1 VLASGTKGGIGQ
13 SGAGIAVGVEELH
26 MGKLRAF
33 WLRVRGV
40 WVRSKAVEF
49 DAELE
54 SHIAMDVEAR
64 MRAGVSGD
72 MARREALMRL
82 GGEEQARQAYRER
95 ATLPPLESFLQDVR
109 FALRQMRRAPG
120 FTLTAVLT
128 LALGIGA
135 NAVIYTLVDSILLRP
150 LPFTRQDRLVRIAG
164 TNSPLFPKGW
174 LRELGLHATALKA
187 VAGYGPDAESN
198 ISDADVP
205 ERVFGAT
212 VTVNAFDVLGVRPAL
227 GSFFCAQDAV
237 AGEDHDVVLSY
248 GYWRQ
253 HFGGDA
259 GAIGRQVRIDRVSR
273 RIVGVMPAGVH
284 FPYADTQF
292 VIPVSFKG
300 GDVFDP
306 WFAFDLRGFGR
317 LADGATTAQ
326 AQAELRRLHGVLL
339 PVFPF
344 RMPDIWAS
352 DMTAVPLLESQTGAM
367 RPRLLLLF
375 GAVGL
380 ILLIA
385 CANVANLM
393 LARASAR
400 EREIAVRSAL
410 GASGKRLVQQLLS
423 ESVVVGLTAGAVGL
437 GAAAASLRIFVG
449 LLPADTPRIQDVS
462 LHWSDAVLTLG
473 ASVFAGLVF
482 GLIPSLKIAGM
493 NLLSTLRMGGRGLA
507 GQGSRFGISKI
518 LVMAQMGLTVVVIT
532 AAGLVLHSLYRITK
546 VDPGFRTDHVIT
558 AEVALDAGACKEK
571 GKCQSFFDALVDRA
585 RGISGVESVAL
596 VDSLPLSSRAD
607 NYVFDAED
615 HPRDARQGALL
626 ATSRV
631 VSPGYRDVLDLKLVR
646 GRWLEQQDESS
657 ATHAVVLNEHIAE
670 RLWPNQDPIGKH
682 LLDVVDEKTP
692 AVWNPEKA
700 SIVVGVVKNARA
712 GIQEGF
718 KDEVYQP
725 MTAERNQP
733 VMYAVVRTHMS
744 ASETAAGLRSAVASI
759 NALVP
764 ITRVRTMDELV
775 ASSVAAPRALAVLL
789 LGFGALAIVI
799 GAVGVYSLIA
809 YLVSWRTREIGM
821 RLALGAQR
829 WQIVAGVVR
838 ESVFLALAGC
848 AAGLAGAVALSRML
862 HSFLFEVSALDPL
875 TFGLVPVLMGL
886 VAVIA
891 SWIPA
896 RRAAAVD
903 PMEALRAD

>member
-1 VLASGTKGGIGQ
+1 
-13 SGAGIAVGVEELH
+13 
-26 MGKLRAF
+26 MGKQRAF

-40 WVRSKAVEF
+40 FVRRKAVEF

-64 MRAGVSGD
+64 MRAGASRD
-72 MARREALMRL
+72 EARREALMRL
-82 GGEEQARQAYRER
+82 GGAEQARQAYRER

-109 FALRQMRRAPG
+109 FAMRQMRRAPA
-120 FTLTAVLT
+120 FTVTAVLT

-150 LPFTRQDRLVRIAG
+150 LPYAQQDRLVRIAG

-174 LRELGLHATALKA
+174 IRELGAHATALKS
-187 VAGYGPDAESN
+187 VAGYGADAESN

-205 ERVFGAT
+205 ERVFGAS
-212 VTVNAFDVLGVRPAL
+212 VTVNALDELGVKPAL
-227 GSFFCAQDAV
+227 GNFFSAQDAV

-253 HFGGDA
+253 HFGGDSA
-259 GAIGRQVRIDRVSR
+259 AIGRQIRIDGVSR
-273 RIVGVMPAGVH
+273 RVVGVMPAGVH

-292 VIPVSFKG
+292 VVPVSFRG

-317 LADGATTAQ
+317 LADGATPAQ
-326 AQAELRRLHGVLL
+326 AQAELRRLHAVLL

-352 DMTAVPLLESQTGAM
+352 DMSVVPLLESQTGAM

-410 GASGKRLVQQLLS
+410 GASGRRLVQQLLS
-423 ESVVVGLTAGAVGL
+423 ESVVVGLAAGAVGL

-449 LLPADTPRIQDVS
+449 LLPADTPRVQDVS
-462 LHWSDAVLTLG
+462 LNWGDVVFTLC
-473 ASVFAGLVF
+473 ASIFAGLVF
-482 GLIPSLKIAGM
+482 GLIPSLKMAGM
-493 NLLSTLRMGGRGLA
+493 NLLSTLRTGGRGLA

-518 LVMAQMGLTVVVIT
+518 LVMAQIGLTVVVIT

-546 VDPGFRTDHVIT
+546 VDPGFQTNHVVT
-558 AEVALDAGACKEK
+558 AEVALDAAACKEK
-571 GKCQSFFDALVDRA
+571 GRCQSFFGAVLERT
-585 RGISGVESVAL
+585 RGIAGAESMAL
-596 VDSLPLSSRAD
+596 TDSLPLSGRAD
-607 NYVFDAED
+607 NYIFDAED

-631 VSPGYRDVLDLKLVR
+631 VSPGYFDVLNLRLVR
-646 GRWLEQQDESS
+646 GRLLEQQDASG
-657 ATHAVVLNEHIAE
+657 ATHAVVVNEHIAQ
-670 RLWPNQDPIGKH
+670 RLWPNQNPVGKH

-692 AVWNPEKA
+692 AEWNAEKA
-700 SIVVGVVKNARA
+700 SMVVGVVRNALE
-712 GIQEGF
+712 GGLQEGF
-718 KDEVYQP
+718 KDEVFLP
-725 MTAERNQP
+725 LTAGRDQP
-733 VMYAVVRTHMS
+733 VMFAMVRTHTS
-744 ASETAAGLRSAVASI
+744 ASETSAGLRSAVAGI
-759 NALVP
+759 NSSVP
-764 ITRVRTMDELV
+764 VTRVRTMDDLV
-775 ASSVAAPRALAVLL
+775 ANSVAAPRALAVLL

-809 YLVSWRTREIGM
+809 YIVSWRTREIGL

-829 WQIVAGVVR
+829 WQIVLGVVR
-838 ESVFLALAGC
+838 ESLFLALAGC
-848 AAGLAGAVALSRML
+848 VAGMAGAIALSRVL
-862 HSFLFEVSALDPL
+862 HSFLFEVSAVDPL
-875 TFGLVPVLMGL
+875 TFGLVPVLMAM
-886 VAVIA
+886 VAVA
-891 SWIPA
+891 AAWIPA
-896 RRAAAVD
+896 RRAAGVD

>member
-1 VLASGTKGGIGQ
+1 
-13 SGAGIAVGVEELH
+13 
-26 MGKLRAF
+26 MGRQRAF

-40 WVRSKAVEF
+40 FVRRKAVEF

-64 MRAGVSGD
+64 MRVGASRD
-72 MARREALMRL
+72 EARREALMRL
-82 GGEEQARQAYRER
+82 GGAEQAKQAYRDR

-120 FTLTAVLT
+120 FTVTAVLT

-150 LPFTRQDRLVRIAG
+150 LPYARQGRLVRIAG

-174 LRELGLHATALKA
+174 IRELGSHATALKA

-198 ISDADVP
+198 ISDGDVP
-205 ERVFGAT
+205 ERVFGASA
-212 VTVNAFDVLGVRPAL
+212 TVNALDVLGVKPAA
-227 GSFFCAQDAV
+227 GRFFSAEDAI

-259 GAIGRQVRIDRVSR
+259 GVVGRQIRIDGVSR
-273 RIVGVMPAGVH
+273 RVIGVMPAGVR

-292 VIPVSFKG
+292 VTPVSFKG

-306 WFAFDLRGFGR
+306 WSVFDLRGFGR

-326 AQAELRRLHGVLL
+326 AQAELRRLHAVLL
-339 PVFPF
+339 PGFPF

-352 DMTAVPLLESQTGAM
+352 DMTVVPLLESQTGAM

-449 LLPADTPRIQDVS
+449 LLPTDTPRIENVGLNWGDV
-462 LHWSDAVLTLG
+462 VFTIC

-482 GLIPSLKIAGM
+482 GLIPSMKMAGM

-507 GQGSRFGISKI
+507 GQVSRFGISKI
-518 LVMAQMGLTVVVIT
+518 LVMAQIGLTVVVIT
-532 AAGLVLHSLYRITK
+532 AAGLVLHSLYRLTK
-546 VDPGFRTDHVIT
+546 VDPGFRTDHVVT
-558 AEVALDAGACKEK
+558 AEVALDASACKEK
-571 GKCQSFFDALVDRA
+571 GQCESFFNAVMDRS
-585 RGISGVESVAL
+585 RGIAGVESAAL
-596 VDSLPLSSRAD
+596 VDSLPLSGRAD

-631 VSPGYRDVLDLKLVR
+631 VSAGYFDVLGLKLTR
-646 GRWLEQQDESS
+646 GRLLEAQDAAGSS
-657 ATHAVVLNEHIAE
+657 HAVVVNEHMAQ
-670 RLWPNQDPIGKH
+670 RLWPGQDPLGKH
-682 LLDVVDEKTP
+682 LLDVVDEKAP
-692 AVWNPEKA
+692 AVWNAEKA
-700 SIVVGVVKNARA
+700 SVVVGVVQNALE
-712 GIQEGF
+712 GGLQEGF
-718 KDEVYQP
+718 KDEVSLP
-725 MTAERNQP
+725 LTTERSQP
-733 VMYAVVRTHMS
+733 VMYAMLRTHTT
-744 ASETAAGLRSAVASI
+744 ASETAAGLRSAVASV
-759 NALVP
+759 NSLAPV
-764 ITRVRTMDELV
+764 TRVRSMDDLV
-775 ASSVAAPRALAVLL
+775 SSSVAAPRALAVLL

-809 YLVSWRTREIGM
+809 YIVSWRTREIGL

-829 WQIVAGVVR
+829 WQIVMSVVR
-838 ESVFLALAGC
+838 ESLFLALAGC
-848 AAGLAGAVALSRML
+848 VAGLAGAVALSRVL
-862 HSFLFEVSALDPL
+862 HSFLFEVSAVDPL
-875 TFGLVPVLMGL
+875 TFGLVPVLMAM
-886 VAVIA
+886 VAVA
-891 SWIPA
+891 VAWIPA
-896 RRAAAVD
+896 RRAAGVD

>member
-1 VLASGTKGGIGQ
+1 
-13 SGAGIAVGVEELH
+13 
-26 MGKLRAF
+26 
-33 WLRVRGV
+33 
-40 WVRSKAVEF
+40 
-49 DAELE
+49 
-54 SHIAMDVEAR
+54 
-64 MRAGVSGD
+64 
-72 MARREALMRL
+72 MRL
-82 GGEEQARQAYRER
+82 GGAEQARQAYRER

-109 FALRQMRRAPG
+109 FAMRQMRRAPA
-120 FTLTAVLT
+120 FTVTAVLT

-150 LPFTRQDRLVRIAG
+150 LPYAQQDRLVRIAG

-174 LRELGLHATALKA
+174 IRELGAHATALKS
-187 VAGYGPDAESN
+187 VAGYGADAESN

-205 ERVFGAT
+205 ERVFGAS
-212 VTVNAFDVLGVRPAL
+212 VTVNALDELGVKPAL
-227 GSFFCAQDAV
+227 GNFFSAQDAV

-253 HFGGDA
+253 HFGGDSA
-259 GAIGRQVRIDRVSR
+259 AIGRQIRIDGVSR
-273 RIVGVMPAGVH
+273 RVVGVMPAGVH

-292 VIPVSFKG
+292 VVPVSFRG

-317 LADGATTAQ
+317 LADGATPAQ
-326 AQAELRRLHGVLL
+326 AQAELRRLHAVLL

-352 DMTAVPLLESQTGAM
+352 DMSVVPLLESQTGAM

-410 GASGKRLVQQLLS
+410 GASGRRLVQQLLS
-423 ESVVVGLTAGAVGL
+423 ESVVVGLAAGAVGL

-449 LLPADTPRIQDVS
+449 LLPADTPRVQDVS
-462 LHWSDAVLTLG
+462 LNWGDVVFTLC
-473 ASVFAGLVF
+473 ASIFAGLVF
-482 GLIPSLKIAGM
+482 GLIPSLKMAGM
-493 NLLSTLRMGGRGLA
+493 NLLSTLRTGGRGLA

-518 LVMAQMGLTVVVIT
+518 LVMAQIGLTVVVIT

-546 VDPGFRTDHVIT
+546 VDPGFQTNHIVT
-558 AEVALDAGACKEK
+558 AEVALDAAACKEK
-571 GKCQSFFDALVDRA
+571 GRCQSFFGAVLERT
-585 RGISGVESVAL
+585 RGIAGAESMAL
-596 VDSLPLSSRAD
+596 TDSLPLSGRAD
-607 NYVFDAED
+607 NYIFDAED

-631 VSPGYRDVLDLKLVR
+631 VSPGYFDVLNLRLVR
-646 GRWLEQQDESS
+646 GRLLEQQDASG
-657 ATHAVVLNEHIAE
+657 ATHAVVVNEHIAQ
-670 RLWPNQDPIGKH
+670 RLWPNQNPVGKH

-692 AVWNPEKA
+692 AEWNAEKA
-700 SIVVGVVKNARA
+700 SMVVGVVRNALE
-712 GIQEGF
+712 GGLQEGF
-718 KDEVYQP
+718 KDEVFLP
-725 MTAERNQP
+725 LTAGRDQP
-733 VMYAVVRTHMS
+733 VMFAMVRTHTS
-744 ASETAAGLRSAVASI
+744 ASETSAGLRSAVAGI
-759 NALVP
+759 NSSVP
-764 ITRVRTMDELV
+764 VTRVRTMDDLV
-775 ASSVAAPRALAVLL
+775 ANSVAAPRALAVLL

-809 YLVSWRTREIGM
+809 YIVSWRTREIGL

-829 WQIVAGVVR
+829 WQIVLGVVR
-838 ESVFLALAGC
+838 ESLFLALAGC
-848 AAGLAGAVALSRML
+848 VAGMAGAIALSRVL
-862 HSFLFEVSALDPL
+862 HSFLFEVSAVDPL
-875 TFGLVPVLMGL
+875 TFGLVPVLMAM
-886 VAVIA
+886 VAVA
-891 SWIPA
+891 AAWIPA
-896 RRAAAVD
+896 RRAAGVD

>member
-1 VLASGTKGGIGQ
+1 
-13 SGAGIAVGVEELH
+13 
-26 MGKLRAF
+26 MGRQRAF
-33 WLRVRGV
+33 WLRVCGAFAR
-40 WVRSKAVEF
+40 RKAVEF

-64 MRAGVSGD
+64 VRAGASRD
-72 MARREALMRL
+72 EARREALMRL
-82 GGEEQARQAYRER
+82 GGAEQARQAYRER
-95 ATLPPLESFLQDVR
+95 ATLPPLESFLRDVR
-109 FALRQMRRAPG
+109 YALRQMRRAPG
-120 FTLTAVLT
+120 FTVTAVLT

-150 LPFTRQDRLVRIAG
+150 LPYAQQDRLVRIAG
-164 TNSPLFPKGW
+164 TNAPLFPKGW
-174 LRELGLHATALKA
+174 IRELGSHATALKA

-198 ISDADVP
+198 ISDGDVP
-205 ERVFGAT
+205 ERVFGST

-227 GSFFCAQDAV
+227 GRFFSEEDAV

-253 HFGGDA
+253 HFGADA
-259 GAIGRQVRIDRVSR
+259 AVVGRQMRIDGVSR
-273 RIVGVMPAGVH
+273 RIVGVMPAAVH

-292 VIPVSFKG
+292 VVPVSFKG

-306 WFAFDLRGFGR
+306 WFNFDLRGFGR
-317 LADGATTAQ
+317 LADGATPAQ
-326 AQAELRRLHGVLL
+326 AQTELRRLHAVLL

-352 DMTAVPLLESQTGAM
+352 DMSVVPLLESQTGAM

-410 GASGKRLVQQLLS
+410 GASGKRLIQQLLS

-462 LHWSDAVLTLG
+462 LHWGDVVFTLA
-473 ASVFAGLVF
+473 ASVFAGMVF
-482 GLIPSLKIAGM
+482 GLIPSMKIAGM

-518 LVMAQMGLTVVVIT
+518 LVMAQIGLTVVVIT

-546 VDPGFRTDHVIT
+546 VDPGFRTNHIVT
-558 AEVALDAGACKEK
+558 AEVALDAAACKEK
-571 GKCQSFFDALVDRA
+571 GRCQSFFDAVLERA
-585 RGISGVESVAL
+585 RGTAGAESVAL
-596 VDSLPLSSRAD
+596 TDSLPLSGRAD
-607 NYVFDAED
+607 NYVFDAEN

-631 VSPGYRDVLDLKLVR
+631 VSPGYFDVLNLKLVR
-646 GRWLEQQDESS
+646 GRLLEQQDASGAS
-657 ATHAVVLNEHIAE
+657 HAVVVNEHMAQ
-670 RLWPNQDPIGKH
+670 RLWPGQDPIGKH
-682 LLDVVDEKTP
+682 LLDVVDEKSP

-700 SIVVGVVKNARA
+700 SIVVGVVRNALDS
-712 GIQEGF
+712 GLQEGV
-718 KDEVYQP
+718 KDEVFLP
-725 MTAERNQP
+725 LTTDREQP
-733 VMYAVVRTHMS
+733 VMNALLRTHTS
-744 ASETAAGLRSAVASI
+744 ASETAAGLRSAVASV
-759 NALVP
+759 NSLVP
-764 ITRVRTMDELV
+764 VTRVRTMDDLV
-775 ASSVAAPRALAVLL
+775 SNSVAAPRALAVLL

-799 GAVGVYSLIA
+799 GAVGVYSLIS
-809 YLVSWRTREIGM
+809 YIVSWRTREIGL

-829 WQIVAGVVR
+829 WQIVMGVVR
-838 ESVFLALAGC
+838 ESLFLALAGC
-848 AAGLAGAVALSRML
+848 VAGLAGAIAMSRVL
-862 HSFLFEVSALDPL
+862 HSFLFQVSTVDPL
-875 TFGLVPVLMGL
+875 TFGLVPVLMAT
-886 VAVIA
+886 VAVA
-891 SWIPA
+891 AAWIPA
-896 RRAAAVD
+896 RRAAGVD

>member
-1 VLASGTKGGIGQ
+1 
-13 SGAGIAVGVEELH
+13 
-26 MGKLRAF
+26 MGRPRAF
-33 WLRVRGV
+33 RLRVRGV
-40 WVRSKAVEF
+40 FVRRKAVEF

-54 SHIAMDVEAR
+54 SHVAMDYEEGIRAGLSSEEAR
-64 MRAGVSGD
+64 RQ
-72 MARREALMRL
+72 ALLRL
-82 GGEEQARQAYRER
+82 GGAEQTRQAYRDR

-120 FTLTAVLT
+120 FTMTAVLT

-150 LPFTRQDRLVRIAG
+150 LPYARQDRLVRIAG

-174 LRELGLHATALKA
+174 IRELGSHATALKA

-198 ISDADVP
+198 ISDSDVP
-205 ERVFGAT
+205 DRVFGAS
-212 VTVNAFDVLGVRPAL
+212 VTVNAFDVLGIRPAL
-227 GSFFCAQDAV
+227 GRFFTEEDAV
-237 AGEDHDVVLSY
+237 AGQDHDVVLSY

-259 GAIGRQVRIDRVSR
+259 AVIGRQIRIDGVSR
-273 RIVGVMPAGVH
+273 RIIGVMQPDVH

-292 VIPVSFKG
+292 VIPVSYRG
-300 GDVFDP
+300 GDAFDP
-306 WFAFDLRGFGR
+306 WSNFDLRGFGR
-317 LADGATTAQ
+317 LADGATPTQ
-326 AQAELRRLHGVLL
+326 AQAELRRLHAVLL

-352 DMTAVPLLESQTGAM
+352 DMSAVPLLESQTGAM

-410 GASGKRLVQQLLS
+410 GASGRRLVQQLLS

-437 GAAAASLRIFVG
+437 GAAVVSLRVFVG
-449 LLPADTPRIQDVS
+449 MLPADTPRIQDVS
-462 LHWSDAVLTLG
+462 LHWGDVVFTFC
-473 ASVFAGLVF
+473 ASILAGLIF
-482 GLIPSLKIAGM
+482 GLIPSFKMASM

-518 LVMAQMGLTVVVIT
+518 LVMAQIGLTVVVIT
-532 AAGLVLHSLYRITK
+532 AAGLVLHSLYRITQ
-546 VDPGFRTDHVIT
+546 VDPGFRTDHIVT
-558 AEVALDAGACKEK
+558 AEVSLDAAACKEK
-571 GKCQSFFDALVDRA
+571 GRCQSFFNALLDRA
-585 RGISGVESVAL
+585 RGIAGVQDVAL
-596 VDSLPLSSRAD
+596 VDSLPLSGRSN

-631 VSPGYRDVLDLKLVR
+631 VSPGYFDALSLKLVR
-646 GRWLEQQDESS
+646 GRMLEQQDASG
-657 ATHAVVLNEHIAE
+657 ATHAVVVNEHIAG
-670 RLWPNQDPIGKH
+670 RLWPNQDPLGKH
-682 LLDVVDEKTP
+682 LLDVVDEKAP
-692 AVWNPEKA
+692 AVWNAEKA
-700 SIVVGVVKNARA
+700 SVVVGVVRNARE
-712 GIQEGF
+712 GGLQEGF
-718 KDEVYQP
+718 SDEVFLPLTQD
-725 MTAERNQP
+725 RNQP
-733 VMYAVVRTHMS
+733 VMYAMLRTHTS
-744 ASETAAGLRSAVASI
+744 ASETAAGLRSAVASVDS
-759 NALVP
+759 LVP
-764 ITRVRTMDELV
+764 VTRVRTLDDLV

-809 YLVSWRTREIGM
+809 YIVSWRTREIGL

-829 WQIVAGVVR
+829 WQIVMGVVR
-838 ESVFLALAGC
+838 ESLFLALAGC
-848 AAGLAGAVALSRML
+848 MAGLAGAVALSRVL
-862 HSFLFEVSALDPL
+862 HSFLFEVSAVDPL
-875 TFGLVPVLMGL
+875 TFGLVPVLMAMIA
-886 VAVIA
+886 VAA
-891 SWIPA
+891 AWIPA
-896 RRAAAVD
+896 RRAAGVD

>member
-1 VLASGTKGGIGQ
+1 MGQ
-13 SGAGIAVGVEELH
+13 H
-26 MGKLRAF
+26 RAF

-40 WVRSKAVEF
+40 FVRRKAVEF

-54 SHIAMDVEAR
+54 SHIAMDVDAR
-64 MRAGVSGD
+64 VRAGASRD
-72 MARREALMRL
+72 DARREALMRL

-120 FTLTAVLT
+120 FTVTAVLT

-150 LPFTRQDRLVRIAG
+150 LPYLQQDRLVRIAG
-164 TNSPLFPKGW
+164 TNSPVFPKGW
-174 LRELGLHATALKA
+174 IRELGSHATALKA
-187 VAGYGPDAESN
+187 VAGYGPDIESN
-198 ISDADVP
+198 ISGGDVP
-205 ERVFGAT
+205 ERVFGTA
-212 VTVNAFDVLGVRPAL
+212 VTVNAFEVLGVKPAL
-227 GSFFCAQDAV
+227 GSFFSERDAV

-259 GAIGRQVRIDRVSR
+259 GAIGRQIRIDGVSR
-273 RIVGVMPAGVH
+273 RISGVMPAGVH

-292 VIPVSFKG
+292 VIPISYKG
-300 GDVFDP
+300 GDAFDP
-306 WFAFDLRGFGR
+306 WSIFDLRGFGR

-326 AQAELRRLHGVLL
+326 AQAELRRLHAVLL

-352 DMTAVPLLESQTGAM
+352 DMSVIPLLESQTGAM

-410 GASGKRLVQQLLS
+410 GASGRRLVQQLLS

-437 GAAAASLRIFVG
+437 GAAVASLRILVS

-462 LHWSDAVLTLG
+462 LHWSDVVFTLC
-473 ASVFAGLVF
+473 SSIFAGLVF
-482 GLIPSLKIAGM
+482 GLIPSLKMAGM

-518 LVMAQMGLTVVVIT
+518 LVMAQIGLTVVVIT

-546 VDPGFRTDHVIT
+546 VDPGFRTDHIVT
-558 AEVALDAGACKEK
+558 AEVSLDASACKEK
-571 GKCQSFFDALVDRA
+571 GRCQSFFDALLVRSS
-585 RGISGVESVAL
+585 GIAGVESAAL
-596 VDSLPLSSRAD
+596 VDSLPLSGRAD

-631 VSPGYRDVLDLKLVR
+631 VSPGYFNVLSLKLVR
-646 GRWLEQQDESS
+646 GRLLEQQDATG
-657 ATHAVVLNEHIAE
+657 ATHAVVVNEHIAQ
-670 RLWPNQDPIGKH
+670 RLWPNQDPLGKH
-682 LLDVVDEKTP
+682 LLDVGDEKTP

-700 SIVVGVVKNARA
+700 SMVVGVVRNAL
-712 GIQEGF
+712 EGGLQGGF
-718 KDEVYQP
+718 RDEVFLP
-725 MTAERNQP
+725 LTTERDRP
-733 VMYAVVRTHMS
+733 VMYAMLRTHTS
-744 ASETAAGLRSAVASI
+744 ASEAAAGLRNAVAGI
-759 NALVP
+759 NSLIPV
-764 ITRVRTMDELV
+764 TRVRTMDDLV
-775 ASSVAAPRALAVLL
+775 ASSVAAPRALAILL

-809 YLVSWRTREIGM
+809 YIVSWRTREIGL

-829 WQIVAGVVR
+829 WQIVMTVVR
-838 ESVFLALAGC
+838 ESLFLSLAGC
-848 AAGLAGAVALSRML
+848 VAGLAGAVALSRVL

-875 TFGLVPVLMGL
+875 TFGSVPVLMAI
-886 VAVIA
+886 VAVA
-891 SWIPA
+891 AAWIPA
-896 RRAAAVD
+896 RRAAGVD